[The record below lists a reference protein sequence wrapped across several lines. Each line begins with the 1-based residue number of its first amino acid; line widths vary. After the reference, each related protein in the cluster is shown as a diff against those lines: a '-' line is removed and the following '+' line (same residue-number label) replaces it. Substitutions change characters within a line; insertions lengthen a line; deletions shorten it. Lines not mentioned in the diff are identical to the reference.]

1 MNDFYESVNYPFKSK
16 YKYIKDTHIKTEP
29 YVPDHKLKIAK
40 KLSKPDFSLTPHCWE
55 MDLMFANS
63 TIYLVMININTKYLI
78 VIPIDDKTEKSII
91 KAIDEILN
99 NTRIEIE
106 TIKCDGE
113 KAFTSNSFKKY
124 CNGEKL
130 FESTKTQN
138 KRYARYDKVI
148 KVLQSPNKIKLVIN
162 DSPFALAHKCV
173 DAVIRTIRDAFGL
186 SNERIANPQLMK
198 QMVDWY
204 NNTPHSSLRLLNPNY
219 ELFDGEA
226 DKYYSMAQ
234 PKYIYLTPN
243 QMQHNRDLEW
253 QFIRMKKLELHEIQ
267 RKQLMKGLLTY
278 RRGNII
284 IVHTDYGKTEKK
296 HEKKR
301 RVFNELAEFIGYDNG
316 NVKCLLLKPKRKI
329 THTKDNRAIITVP
342 VMYTKYVCSSIDAL
356 NDEYKEFFL
365 LKNNE
370 SETTND

>member
-1 MNDFYESVNYPFKSK
+1 
-16 YKYIKDTHIKTEP
+16 
-29 YVPDHKLKIAK
+29 
-40 KLSKPDFSLTPHCWE
+40 
-55 MDLMFANS
+55 
-63 TIYLVMININTKYLI
+63 
-78 VIPIDDKTEKSII
+78 
-91 KAIDEILN
+91 
-99 NTRIEIE
+99 
-106 TIKCDGE
+106 
-113 KAFTSNSFKKY
+113 
-124 CNGEKL
+124 
-130 FESTKTQN
+130 
-138 KRYARYDKVI
+138 
-148 KVLQSPNKIKLVIN
+148 
-162 DSPFALAHKCV
+162 
-173 DAVIRTIRDAFGL
+173 
-186 SNERIANPQLMK
+186 MK
-198 QMVDWY
+198 
-204 NNTPHSSLRLLNPNY
+204 
-219 ELFDGEA
+219 
-226 DKYYSMAQ
+226 Q

-243 QMQHNRDLEW
+243 QMQHDRDLEW

-284 IVHTDYGKTEKK
+284 IVHADYGKTEKK